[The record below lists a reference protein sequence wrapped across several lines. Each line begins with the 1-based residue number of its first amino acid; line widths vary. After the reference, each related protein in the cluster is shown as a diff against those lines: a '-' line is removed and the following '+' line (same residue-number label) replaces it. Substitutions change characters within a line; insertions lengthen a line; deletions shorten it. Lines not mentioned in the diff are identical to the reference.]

1 MVLQILIGASLMLT
15 TIAVAGASLWRV
27 ELWLRQRHNWL
38 VEAPHGPKLLILLCA
53 GAIWVMG
60 LLTIW
65 VWLWALT
72 FYALELFPG
81 LEPCVYFALVSF
93 TTLGYGDVLLPHEW
107 RLLGGMTAANGFLNF
122 GILVASLTEALRN
135 VRLAQIARGGAQK

>member
-1 MVLQILIGASLMLT
+1 
-15 TIAVAGASLWRV
+15 
-27 ELWLRQRHNWL
+27 
-38 VEAPHGPKLLILLCA
+38 
-53 GAIWVMG
+53 MG

-135 VRLAQIARGGAQK
+135 VRLAQIARGEAQK

>member
-1 MVLQILIGASLMLT
+1 MVLQILIGAFLMLT

-27 ELWLRQRHNWL
+27 ELWLRRRHDWL
-38 VEAPHGPKLLILLCA
+38 VQAPHGPKLLLLLCA
-53 GAIWVMG
+53 GALWVMG

-72 FYALELFPG
+72 FYALGLFPG

-135 VRLAQIARGGAQK
+135 VRLAQIARGEAQK